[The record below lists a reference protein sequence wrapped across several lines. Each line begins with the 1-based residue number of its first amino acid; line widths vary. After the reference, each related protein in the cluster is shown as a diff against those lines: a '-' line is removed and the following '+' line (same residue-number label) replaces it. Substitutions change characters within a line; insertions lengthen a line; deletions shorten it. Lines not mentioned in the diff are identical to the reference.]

1 MFLGC
6 DLACDRDLEY
16 YYSMFS
22 FVVSRHLQTAIVSG
36 SRGLFI
42 AKNIMETTMLS
53 VPHITQNDPLLS
65 AILARCEA
73 VLNAAEL
80 LKQNEVFSFF
90 SIFSSGFYFIFLSDY
105 FSVSRDFKITQRSV
119 LSFFSHHS

>member
-22 FVVSRHLQTAIVSG
+22 YVLSRYLQTAIVSG

-53 VPHITQNDPLLS
+53 VPHITQNDPSFS

-80 LKQNEVFSFF
+80 LKQNEVFSCFF
-90 SIFSSGFYFIFLSDY
+90 FWFLVFIFLSHY

-119 LSFFSHHS
+119 LIF